1 MLTFALIVIF
11 VVFSCRCDPDEQDDN
26 PAPESGTESTKI
38 SDTLRSR

>member
-1 MLTFALIVIF
+1 MVIC

-26 PAPESGTESTKI
+26 PAQKSQAESTKI